1 MTAIGGFGARDSR
14 FQSGSLNRV
23 QVGTITNGAAMR
35 GEARVNDRRLLKASL
50 GFCLQVRRGA
60 IRRSTLAPTP
70 LARVALFAGA
80 GLAYGIAHECV
91 DRETT
96 PQTLANF
103 GAGTLAGF
111 RRWEYG
117 FTK

>member
-1 MTAIGGFGARDSR
+1 
-14 FQSGSLNRV
+14 
-23 QVGTITNGAAMR
+23 MR
-35 GEARVNDRRLLKASL
+35 GEARVNDRRVLKANL
-50 GFCLQVRRGA
+50 RFCVRCA
-60 IRRSTLAPTP
+60 VARS
-70 LARVALFAGA
+70 AGA
-80 GLAYGIAHECV
+80 FWLPHCLLESLCSPAQGWHMASAHECV

-103 GAGTLAGF
+103 GAGTLAAF